1 MTRVLPTRALPTRV
15 FLTRGSVARVVVRW
29 ICCVALLAAA
39 PMSAGDVMADS
50 YPSRAIRLIVPYS
63 AGGASDMSA
72 RQVGARLEKLLGQS
86 VVVENMPTA
95 AGVLAFGAAAKAAP
109 DGYTLLYTPAS
120 LLITK
125 AIRKDVPYDPLN
137 DFVPISLMLEMQS
150 VMTVR
155 PGLPARS
162 IKELV
167 DLARKEKGK
176 LTYASLGNGSEPH
189 LIMEMFKRA
198 ADVDIQTVSFKATPT
213 IYTDMIADRIDMM
226 LALMPSALPQIKG
239 GKLRGLGVS
248 GPRRSPAIPDTPTIR
263 EAGVPFD
270 QTFWAGLSAPR
281 GTPPEAIEKLHA
293 AVQKV
298 VADADLQAWAVGAGA
313 EMRGGTSAEFAEHMR
328 KQTGVWTKLVDDLGL
343 KAE

>member
-1 MTRVLPTRALPTRV
+1 MFGFLVRAAGRIT
-15 FLTRGSVARVVVRW
+15 
-29 ICCVALLAAA
+29 LLAAGLLSVTA
-39 PMSAGDVMADS
+39 SAAWS
-50 YPSRAIRLIVPYS
+50 NAYPTRSIKLIVPYS
-63 AGGASDMSA
+63 AGGASDISS
-72 RQVGARLEKLLGQS
+72 RQIAARLEKVLGQS
-86 VVVENMPTA
+86 VVVENLPTA
-95 AGVLAFGAAAKAAP
+95 AGVIAFGTAAKAPP

-125 AIRKDVPYDPLN
+125 AIRKDAPYDPLT
-137 DFVPISLMLEMQS
+137 DFAPVSMMLEMQS

-155 PGLPARS
+155 PGLPANS

-167 DLARKEKGK
+167 DLAKKEKGK

-189 LIMEMFKRA
+189 LIMEMFKSA
-198 ADVDIQTVSFKATPT
+198 AGVDIQTVPFKATPT
-213 IYTDMIADRIDMM
+213 IYTDMMADRIDMM

-263 EAGVPFD
+263 EAGVPFA
-270 QTFWAGLSAPR
+270 QSFWAGLSAPK
-281 GTPPEAIEKLHA
+281 GTPADVIAKLHA

-298 VADADLQAWAVGAGA
+298 VADPEVQKWAVGAGA
-313 EMRGGTSAEFAEHMR
+313 EMRGGSSAEFASYLRE
-328 KQTGVWTKLVDDLGL
+328 QTGVWTKLVNDLGL

>member
-1 MTRVLPTRALPTRV
+1 M
-15 FLTRGSVARVVVRW
+15 FCFVARAVGRRILVTAGLLSVTA
-29 ICCVALLAAA
+29 IAAL
-39 PMSAGDVMADS
+39 ADT
-50 YPSRAIRLIVPYS
+50 YPARSIKLIVPYS
-63 AGGASDMSA
+63 AGGASDISS
-72 RQVGARLEKLLGQS
+72 RQIAARLEKVLGQS

-95 AGVLAFGAAAKAAP
+95 AGVIAFGTAAKAPP

-125 AIRKDVPYDPLN
+125 AIRKDAPYDPLN
-137 DFVPISLMLEMQS
+137 DFAPISMMLEMQS

-155 PGLPARS
+155 PGLPANS

-167 DLARKEKGK
+167 DLAKKEKGK

-189 LIMEMFKRA
+189 LIMEMFKKA
-198 ADVDIQTVSFKATPT
+198 AGVDIQTVPFKATPT
-213 IYTDMIADRIDMM
+213 IYTDMLADRIDMM

-248 GPRRSPAIPDTPTIR
+248 GPRRSPAIPETPTVR
-263 EAGVPFD
+263 EAGVPFA
-270 QTFWAGLSAPR
+270 QTFWAGLSAPK
-281 GTPPEAIEKLHA
+281 GTPPDVIAKLHA

-298 VADADLQAWAVGAGA
+298 VADPEVQKWALGAGA
-313 EMRGGTSAEFAEHMR
+313 EMRGGTSAEFAFYMR
-328 KQTGVWTKLVDDLGL
+328 EQTDVWTKLVSDLGL

>member
-1 MTRVLPTRALPTRV
+1 MRRKSIGLLFSVLACAV
-15 FLTRGSVARVVVRW
+15 AGSVA
-29 ICCVALLAAA
+29 
-39 PMSAGDVMADS
+39 SAQS
-50 YPSRAIRLIVPYS
+50 YPTRSIRLIVPYS
-63 AGGASDMSA
+63 AGGASDISS
-72 RQVGARLEKLLGQS
+72 RQIAARLEKHLGQS

-95 AGVLAFGAAAKAAP
+95 AGVIAFGAAAKAPA

-125 AIRKDVPYDPLN
+125 AIRKDAPYEPLS
-137 DFVPISLMLEMQS
+137 DFVPISMMLEMQS

-155 PGLPARS
+155 PGLPANS

-167 DLARKEKGK
+167 DLAKKEQGK

-189 LIMEMFKRA
+189 LIMEMFKKA
-198 ADVDIQTVSFKATPT
+198 AGVDIQTVSFKTTPT

-248 GPRRSPAIPDTPTIR
+248 GPRRSPAIPDTPTIG
-263 EAGVPFD
+263 EAGVPFA
-270 QTFWAGLSAPR
+270 QTFWAGLSAPK
-281 GTPPEAIEKLHA
+281 GTPAAAIEKLHA
-293 AVQKV
+293 AVQLV
-298 VADADLQAWAVGAGA
+298 VADPEVQAWALGAGA
-313 EMRGGTSAEFAEHMR
+313 EMRGGSSAEFAAYMR
-328 KQTGVWTKLVDDLGL
+328 DQTAVWTKLVNDLGL

>member
-1 MTRVLPTRALPTRV
+1 MFGFLVRAAGRVT
-15 FLTRGSVARVVVRW
+15 
-29 ICCVALLAAA
+29 LLAAA
-39 PMSAGDVMADS
+39 LLSVTATAAWS
-50 YPSRAIRLIVPYS
+50 NAYPTRSIKLIVPYS
-63 AGGASDMSA
+63 AGGASDISA
-72 RQVGARLEKLLGQS
+72 RQIAARLEKVLGQS
-86 VVVENMPTA
+86 VVVENLPTA
-95 AGVLAFGAAAKAAP
+95 GGVIAFGTAAKAPP

-125 AIRKDVPYDPLN
+125 AIRKDAPYDPLT
-137 DFVPISLMLEMQS
+137 DFAPISMMLEMQS

-155 PGLPARS
+155 PGLPANS

-167 DLARKEKGK
+167 DLAKKEKGK

-189 LIMEMFKRA
+189 LIMEMFKSA
-198 ADVDIQTVSFKATPT
+198 AGVDIQTVPFKATPT

-248 GPRRSPAIPDTPTIR
+248 GPRRSPAIPDTPTMR
-263 EAGVPFD
+263 EAGVPFA
-270 QTFWAGLSAPR
+270 QTFWAGLSAPK
-281 GTPPEAIEKLHA
+281 GTPADVIATLHA

-298 VADADLQAWAVGAGA
+298 VADPEVQKWAVGAGA
-313 EMRGGTSAEFAEHMR
+313 EMRGGSSTEFASYLRE
-328 KQTGVWTKLVDDLGL
+328 QTGVWTKLVSDLGL

>member
-1 MTRVLPTRALPTRV
+1 MPDVLARFTRR
-15 FLTRGSVARVVVRW
+15 S
-29 ICCVALLAAA
+29 ILAAA
-39 PMSAGDVMADS
+39 LLPLMAAGAWSQS
-50 YPSRAIRLIVPYS
+50 YPSRSIKLIVPYS
-63 AGGASDMSA
+63 AGGASDISS
-72 RQVGARLEKLLGQS
+72 RQIAARLEKILGQS

-95 AGVLAFGAAAKAAP
+95 AGVIAFGSAAKAPP

-120 LLITK
+120 LIITK
-125 AIRKDVPYDPLN
+125 AVRKDAPYDPLN
-137 DFVPISLMLEMQS
+137 DFVPISMMLEMQS

-155 PGLPARS
+155 PSLPANN

-213 IYTDMIADRIDMM
+213 IYTDMMAERIDMM

-263 EAGVPFD
+263 EAGVPFA
-270 QTFWAGLSAPR
+270 QTFWAGLRAPK
-281 GTPPEAIEKLHA
+281 GTPAEAVEKLHA

-298 VADADLQAWAVGAGA
+298 AADPEVQAWAVGAGA
-313 EMRGGTSAEFAEHMR
+313 EMRGSNSAEFAAHMR
-328 KQTGVWTKLVDDLGL
+328 EQTAVWTKLVNDLGL